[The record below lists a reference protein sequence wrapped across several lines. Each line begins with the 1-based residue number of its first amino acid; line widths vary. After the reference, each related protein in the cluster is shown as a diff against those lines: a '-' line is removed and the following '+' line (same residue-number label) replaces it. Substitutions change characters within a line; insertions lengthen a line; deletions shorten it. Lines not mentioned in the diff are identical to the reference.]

1 MSKLKEIAE
10 KSEGRVII
18 ATLPKQQLT
27 EKGHEVKTTNAQ
39 NKQKEKDQDKHQEK
53 PQKSLAE
60 MQADFER
67 LKNLFYKKT
76 RFENAIVRLKDYS
89 ENLKKSGD
97 EIEDDNFRLV
107 LGGGYN
113 REDAK
118 ITNKAVIAECVNF
131 LIARSSAALDLSLIH
146 I

>member
-1 MSKLKEIAE
+1 ME
-10 KSEGRVII
+10 KKNSVPAKAQEAKN
-18 ATLPKQQLT
+18 ATAQGNATTKPETTQQPK
-27 EKGHEVKTTNAQ
+27 
-39 NKQKEKDQDKHQEK
+39 EK

-97 EIEDDNFRLV
+97 EIEDDNFRLI

-131 LIARSSAALDLSLIH
+131 LVARSTAALDNIEQD
-146 I
+146 IIKG